1 MPITRGSGLYAL
13 VELVEVSPRD
23 GLQNEKALLP
33 TAVKVEL
40 VRRALAAGLRRI
52 EVTSFVNPR
61 LVPQMADAEAVM
73 AGVLAAGLLPEG
85 VRRED
90 VRYIGLVLNERG
102 LARAVDAGV
111 DEVNCVVVATETFS
125 RRNQNASVAEALDRA
140 EAVVAGA
147 RAAGVGA
154 SVVVAASFGC
164 PFEGEV
170 DAEAVL
176 AIAARCLDAGYGE
189 IGLADTIGVGVPAQ
203 VRALVAGVRALPGGD
218 RAKVRVHLHNT
229 RNTGYANALAAA
241 ESGVDALDASL
252 GGIGGCPFAPAATG
266 NIATEDLHYLLER
279 SGIRTGP
286 QGAGP
291 DGTGLVGVALAS
303 AGTWI
308 AGELG
313 ITAPALLGRAGP
325 FPPRAAPA

>member
-111 DEVNCVVVATETFS
+111 D
-125 RRNQNASVAEALDRA
+125 
-140 EAVVAGA
+140 
-147 RAAGVGA
+147 
-154 SVVVAASFGC
+154 
-164 PFEGEV
+164 
-170 DAEAVL
+170 
-176 AIAARCLDAGYGE
+176 
-189 IGLADTIGVGVPAQ
+189 
-203 VRALVAGVRALPGGD
+203 
-218 RAKVRVHLHNT
+218 
-229 RNTGYANALAAA
+229 
-241 ESGVDALDASL
+241 
-252 GGIGGCPFAPAATG
+252 
-266 NIATEDLHYLLER
+266 
-279 SGIRTGP
+279 
-286 QGAGP
+286 
-291 DGTGLVGVALAS
+291 
-303 AGTWI
+303 
-308 AGELG
+308 
-313 ITAPALLGRAGP
+313 
-325 FPPRAAPA
+325 